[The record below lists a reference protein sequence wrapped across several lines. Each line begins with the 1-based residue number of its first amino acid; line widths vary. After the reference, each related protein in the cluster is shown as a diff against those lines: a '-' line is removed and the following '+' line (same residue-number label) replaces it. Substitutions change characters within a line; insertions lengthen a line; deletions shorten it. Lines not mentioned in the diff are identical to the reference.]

1 MATCPAGHASGADDY
16 CDVCGARIT
25 GAPSGPVSTGSPSGG
40 PAPAAGGA
48 GAPCPDCAAP
58 RTGRFCEGCGY
69 DFAIGAGR
77 PAATG
82 PVRTAASGG
91 SIPSTPSVPSRPSV
105 PSTPSVPSAP
115 AGAEFDEEPVTGP
128 FRGTPAPPAAVWT
141 AVVAADRDY
150 YEAVLRQSEENGA
163 YPFPPYCPER
173 TIPLAGPQVR
183 IGRRSVSQGTV
194 PEIDLSE
201 PPEDPGASHTHA
213 VLLARPDGTW
223 SLVDPGSTNGTT
235 VNGGEDPI
243 QVNVEVPLRDGDRI
257 HIGVWT
263 TITLRRG

>member
-1 MATCPAGHASGADDY
+1 MATCPAGHTSGADDY

-25 GAPSGPVSTGSPSGG
+25 GAPSVPASTGAPSGG
-40 PAPAAGGA
+40 PDPAGGTA
-48 GAPCPDCAAP
+48 GESCPDCAAP

-82 PVRTAASGG
+82 PIRTAASGG
-91 SIPSTPSVPSRPSV
+91 SV
-105 PSTPSVPSAP
+105 PSTPPVSSAPSVP
-115 AGAEFDEEPVTGP
+115 AGADLDEDAVTGP
-128 FRGTPAPPAAVWT
+128 FRGTPAPPAAGWT

-163 YPFPPYCPER
+163 FPFPPYCPER
-173 TIPLAGPQVR
+173 RIPLAGPQVR

-235 VNGGEDPI
+235 VNGGDDPI
-243 QVNVEVPLRDGDRI
+243 PVNVEVPMRDGDRI